1 MMRFL
6 LLVVL
11 LLVLVYYLRKRRSSA
26 GPPPSG
32 PQAIRVGSIPAVLRQ
47 LAAAGVEGSFVVVI
61 FRSPDADPAADRVN
75 LQLSIEDGRP
85 GLDWIL
91 LTSANVRD
99 RERFTRFAA
108 ERGHAVGTRE
118 MDEVPY
124 LRVEDGDPAE
134 LAMRVMLDRYRLAP
148 EDEVELLVEGFHAV
162 L

>member
-6 LLVVL
+6 LIVAL
-11 LLVLVYYLRKRRSSA
+11 LMLLVYYLRTRRSSA

-32 PQAIRVGSIPAVLRQ
+32 PQGIRVGSIPGVLRQ
-47 LAAAGVEGSFVVVI
+47 LAAAGAEGSFVVLI
-61 FRSPDADPAADRVN
+61 FRSPDADPAGDRVN

-85 GLDWIL
+85 GLDWVL

-108 ERGHAVGTRE
+108 ELGHAVGARE

-134 LAMRVMLDRYRLAP
+134 LAMRVMRDLYRLSP